1 MNLQDIG
8 IVGTVGIILLAF
20 ATVGFCKGLIR
31 TLLAILCLVIAGYV
45 TIWGQEH
52 AHELTG
58 SWVKNP
64 GPWLSWGIGII
75 TGLLAFILCRYLLHF
90 LVDPFNSSKTG
101 RRIGFGFP
109 AALITFSLGV
119 AFIWLLFLGIR
130 CGGSLAEIEDTQF
143 KLREDEDNSPTQ
155 DRIHRYTTP
164 LLLEAKRVIDA
175 SSAGQWH
182 QLTDPF
188 HSPEKI
194 TLCKILILYHHTP
207 SRHRMLKIP
216 ELNALLNQASLIDLA
231 HRDEIIEAALSQ
243 HPGELFF
250 AQAVSKALS
259 NQALLVPLRKVTS
272 DDLSSLVPD

>member
-1 MNLQDIG
+1 MNFQDI
-8 IVGTVGIILLAF
+8 GTVGIIGIILLTF
-20 ATVGFCKGLIR
+20 ASIGFCKGLIR

-45 TIWGQEH
+45 AIWGQEH

-75 TGLLAFILCRYLLHF
+75 AGLIAFILCRYLLHF
-90 LVDPFNSSKTG
+90 LVNPFNSSKTG

-109 AALITFSLGV
+109 AALITFCLGA
-119 AFIWLLFLGIR
+119 AFIWLLLSGIR

-143 KLREDEDNSPTQ
+143 KLHEGDDNSSTD

-164 LLLEAKRVIDA
+164 LLLRAKRALDT
-175 SSAGQWH
+175 SSAGKWH

-194 TLCKILILYHHTP
+194 TLCKILIFYHHTP

-216 ELNALLNQASLIDLA
+216 ALNALLNQASLIDLA
-231 HRDEIIEAALSQ
+231 HRDEIKKAVVSQ

-250 AQAVSKALS
+250 AQAVSNALS
-259 NQALLVPLRKVTS
+259 NQTLLVPLRKVTS